1 MKVFR
6 ENPDEIFEDL
16 KRRNA
21 SDEIAKDVIKL
32 DEKWRELIEKGN
44 NLRAQRNA
52 ISREIGVFKKKR
64 KRFYRY
70 IKKNVWN
77 KRRAKPE

>member
-32 DEKWRELIEKGN
+32 DEKWRKLIEKGN

-52 ISREIGVFKKKR
+52 ISREIGDLKKKG
-64 KRFYRY
+64 
-70 IKKNVWN
+70 KNLVI
-77 KRRAKPE
+77 